1 MERAETKRWQHC
13 IAHPDAETR
22 SRDDKQGNPNLVHC
36 RQELTFSIFKKNID
50 SVVQS
55 RQNWAMD
62 SFSIFLTVIAFIFP
76 FNPSP
81 VTQVLI
87 YFFFLISYHQQ

>member
-1 MERAETKRWQHC
+1 MEHVEDKRC
-13 IAHPDAETR
+13 SDAETR
-22 SRDDKQGNPNLVHC
+22 SRDDKQENLNHVNC
-36 RQELTFSIFKKNID
+36 TQEPRFPIFKKNID

-62 SFSIFLTVIAFIFP
+62 SFSIFPTVIAFIFP

-81 VTQVLI
+81 VTQVFI
-87 YFFFLISYHQQ
+87 YFFLNLLSSAVIDHLL

>member
-62 SFSIFLTVIAFIFP
+62 SFSIFLTVTAFIFP

-81 VTQVLI
+81 VTQVPSI
-87 YFFFLISYHQQ
+87 FFS